1 MKTALS
7 GVVNWF
13 GAFGDGSA
21 EKAQAR
27 ARAAGQQP
35 GRQAMNAEALNDA
48 PPTPVPDP
56 PGAWTPARLRF
67 VAALWGEGYT
77 GPGGDE
83 EALRLS
89 KPLGLQSSHSLLN
102 LGAGTGGAA
111 RAITLASGA
120 WVSGYEQQPDLALAA
135 SAISKK
141 AQLEKKAD
149 IKPLD
154 PAAPKFRANY
164 YQHALV
170 QEAFWTIEN
179 KPGVVAAL
187 VAAVKQAGQV
197 VITDLTLGETPLD
210 PSDATAKAWMR
221 LDRNPVHL
229 LGAKEETALLAKHG
243 LDIRIA
249 EEISARHVAQAT
261 ASWRSMVELLQQ
273 QRPSA
278 QQALTIVQEA
288 ELWLRRL
295 ALIRSGRLKLMR
307 WHAIRR

>member
-1 MKTALS
+1 MKTAIS

-13 GAFGDGSA
+13 GAFGEGNA
-21 EKAQAR
+21 GKEQAA
-27 ARAAGQQP
+27 ARAAGLQS
-35 GRQAMNAEALNDA
+35 GRKRMNAEALNE
-48 PPTPVPDP
+48 PPPAPVPDP

-67 VAALWGEGYT
+67 VAALWGEGFI
-77 GPGGDE
+77 GPGGEE

-102 LGAGTGGAA
+102 LGAGMGGPA
-111 RAITLASGA
+111 RAITTASGA
-120 WVSGYEQQPDLALAA
+120 WVSGYEQHPDLATAA
-135 SAISKK
+135 AALSKK
-141 AQLEKKAD
+141 AQLDKKAE

-179 KPGVVAAL
+179 KPGVLSAL
-187 VAAVKQAGQV
+187 AAAVKPSGQV
-197 VITDLTLGETPLD
+197 VITDLTLGEMPLD
-210 PSDATAKAWMR
+210 PNDATAKAWMR

-229 LGAKEETALLAKHG
+229 LGAKDETALLAKHG

-249 EEISARHVAQAT
+249 EEISARHVAQAV
-261 ASWRSMVELLQQ
+261 AGWRGMVDMLQQ
-273 QRPSA
+273 DRPSA

>member
-13 GAFGDGSA
+13 GAFGDGRGERPPA
-21 EKAQAR
+21 PLPQQTR
-27 ARAAGQQP
+27 QQP
-35 GRQAMNAEALNDA
+35 GRNRMNAEAETH
-48 PPTPVPDP
+48 TPAAVPDP

-67 VAALWGEGYT
+67 VAALWGEGFT
-77 GPGGDE
+77 GPGGEE

-102 LGAGTGGAA
+102 LGAGAGGAA

-120 WVSGYEQQPDLALAA
+120 WVSGYEQNPALATA
-135 SAISKK
+135 AAAMSKK
-141 AQLEKKAD
+141 AQLDKKAE

-154 PAAPKFRANY
+154 PAAPKLRANY
-164 YQHALV
+164 YHHALV
-170 QEAFWTIEN
+170 QEALWSIDN
-179 KPGVVAAL
+179 KAGLLSAL
-187 VAAVKQAGQV
+187 AAAVKPAGQL
-197 VITDLTLGETPLD
+197 VITDLTLGDAPLD
-210 PSDATAKAWMR
+210 PNDATAKAWMR
-221 LDRNPVHL
+221 LDRSPAHL
-229 LGAKEETALLAKHG
+229 LGAKDETALLARHG

-249 EEISARHVAQAT
+249 EEISARHVTQAV
-261 ASWRSMVELLQQ
+261 AGWRGMIDMLQH
-273 QRPSA
+273 QRPVA